1 MTAIEA
7 QAAKKKPQAT
17 IKVLSPRQ
25 LEEEPSLLES
35 NFPEYRDQNI
45 SSMTK
50 MLGDGLG
57 QTLYIGK
64 PGFVSKEGYY
74 SPFNT
79 ATREQK
85 NALLASAI
93 RV

>member
-1 MTAIEA
+1 
-7 QAAKKKPQAT
+7 
-17 IKVLSPRQ
+17 
-25 LEEEPSLLES
+25 
-35 NFPEYRDQNI
+35 
-45 SSMTK
+45 

-57 QTLYIGK
+57 QTLYIGR
-64 PGFVSKEGYY
+64 PAFASKEGYY

-93 RV
+93 RVQQIRSPPPPAYMNTIQLPKIEKI